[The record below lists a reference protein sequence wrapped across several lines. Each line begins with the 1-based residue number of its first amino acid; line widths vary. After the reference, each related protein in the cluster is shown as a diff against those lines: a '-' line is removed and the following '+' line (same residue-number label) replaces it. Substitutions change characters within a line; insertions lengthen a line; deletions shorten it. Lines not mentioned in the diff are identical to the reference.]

1 MLIWIAVGV
10 VIQAFYVA
18 VFSPERDVVEAA
30 DCEGGL
36 GVGGGDEA
44 FLWCWD

>member
-18 VFSPERDVVEAA
+18 IFSSERDVVEAA